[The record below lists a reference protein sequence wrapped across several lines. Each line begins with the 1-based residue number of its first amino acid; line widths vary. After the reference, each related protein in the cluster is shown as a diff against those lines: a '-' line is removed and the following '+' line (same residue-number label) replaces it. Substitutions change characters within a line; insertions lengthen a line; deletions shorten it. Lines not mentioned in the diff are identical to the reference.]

1 MCGIAGSINVRLNIE
16 VLNYIKHRG
25 PDSQGLIEKQVGNN
39 KVFLGHT
46 RLSILDLSEAGSQ
59 PMLTD
64 CGNFA
69 IVFNGEIYNHL
80 ELRKKLTNISFKGHS
95 DTETILYYIKEFGIE
110 GVNDF
115 NGIFALAFLDIKKEK
130 LYLVRDHFGVKPVY
144 YSFKEE
150 TMVFSSELK
159 VLLKSGVEK
168 QIDLSSL
175 DAILTLRYNP
185 SPTTIFQNIFKLSA
199 ASYITYDL
207 KSHTHHIACYR
218 KETYQLNSAIT
229 IDEAIEEY
237 SRLFEQAVK
246 RQLLAD
252 VPVGLFLS
260 GGLDSAFIGKVM
272 SQNLNYPIKTFTVGF
287 TGKGNFNE
295 LEDAQTTATLLGSD
309 HTSDFLSQ
317 DQYLDYFRQSFYHTE
332 EPIAEPTI
340 PALYHL
346 SKMASKSV
354 KVVLSGQGA
363 DEPMA
368 GYKRYYGEQIMAK
381 YAGILNLMPY
391 GVLKQFFKANE
402 TYQRGVYSAQFKN
415 EEERFMAIYTLFS
428 DELKSKIYK
437 GDLKSSI
444 AIKKDKFFSRFY
456 DEVSGKSDS
465 LNRLLYIDTRT
476 MLPDNLLLFNDK
488 TTMAHSIENR
498 VPFLDKDLIA
508 FVESL
513 PSTYKLNGKIH
524 KYVERKAAENFLPAE
539 VMNRKKRA
547 FETPVGD
554 WFKSSLYDELV
565 SLVSQ
570 KNSLSDQYFNKPALM
585 NMIDMHKNGKRDYR
599 KQIYTIY
606 SLELWYQNFY
616 LKF

>member
-1 MCGIAGSINVRLNIE
+1 MCGIAGSINVALNID

-25 PDSQGLIEKQVGNN
+25 PDSQGLIEKQVGDN
-39 KVFLGHT
+39 KVYLGHT
-46 RLSILDLSEAGSQ
+46 RLSILDLTEAGSQ
-59 PMLTD
+59 PMITD
-64 CGNFA
+64 CGNYA

-80 ELRKKLTNISFKGHS
+80 ELRKKLANISFRGHS
-95 DTETILYYIKEFGIE
+95 DTETILYYIREFGIKS
-110 GVNDF
+110 VDDF
-115 NGIFALAFLDIKKEK
+115 NGIFAFAFLDIKNEQF
-130 LYLVRDHFGVKPVY
+130 YLVRDHFGVKPVY
-144 YSFKEE
+144 YNFNGK

-159 VLLKSGVEK
+159 VLLKSGVKKE
-168 QIDLSSL
+168 IDLSSL
-175 DAILTLRYNP
+175 DSILTLRYNP
-185 SPTTIFQNIFKLSA
+185 SPTTIFKDIYKLSA
-199 ASYITYDL
+199 ASYIKYDL
-207 KSHTHHIACYR
+207 KNHQHKIENYR
-218 KETYQLNSAIT
+218 NDSYAVNNNISL
-229 IDEAIEEY
+229 DEAVEEY
-237 SRLFEQAVK
+237 SKLFENAVK

-272 SQNLNYPIKTFTVGF
+272 SQNLGYPIKTFTVGF

-309 HTSDFLSQ
+309 HTADFLGQ

-368 GYKRYYGEQIMAK
+368 GYKRYYGEAIMSK

-391 GVLKQFFKANE
+391 KILKQFFKANE
-402 TYQRGVYSAQFKN
+402 TFQRGVYSAQFKK
-415 EEERFMAIYTLFS
+415 EEDRFMAIYTLFS

-437 GDLKSSI
+437 NDLLSTI
-444 AIKKDKFFSRFY
+444 AIRKDKFFSKFY
-456 DEVSGKSDS
+456 EEVRGKSDS
-465 LNRLLYIDTRT
+465 LNRLLYIDTKT

-498 VPFLDKDLIA
+498 VPFLDKDLVA
-508 FVESL
+508 FVETL
-513 PSTYKLNGKIH
+513 PSEFKLNGKIH
-524 KYVERKAAENFLPAE
+524 KYVERKAAENFLPSE

-554 WFKSSLYDELV
+554 WFKTSLYDELV

-570 KNSLSDQYFNKPALM
+570 KSSLSDQYFNKDALM
-585 NMIDMHKNGKRDYR
+585 NMINTHKQGKRDYR

>member
-1 MCGIAGSINVRLNIE
+1 MCGIAGSINIPLQAD
-16 VLNYIKHRG
+16 VLDYIKHRG
-25 PDSQGLIEKQVGNN
+25 PDSQGLIEQVVGSN
-39 KVFLGHT
+39 KVYLGHT
-46 RLSILDLSEAGSQ
+46 RLSILDLTEAGSQ

-64 CGNFA
+64 CGNYA

-80 ELRKKLTNISFKGHS
+80 ELRKKLANISFKGHS
-95 DTETILYYIKEFGIE
+95 DTETILYYIRAFGIKA
-110 GVNDF
+110 VNDF
-115 NGIFALAFLDIKKEK
+115 NGIFALAFLDIKNEK
-130 LYLVRDHFGVKPVY
+130 LFLVRDHFGVKPVY
-144 YSFKEE
+144 YNISGNTF
-150 TMVFSSELK
+150 VFSSELK

-175 DAILTLRYNP
+175 DNLLTLRYNP
-185 SPTTIFQNIFKLSA
+185 SPTTIFKNIFKLSA
-199 ASYITYDL
+199 ASYIAYDL
-207 KSHTHHIACYR
+207 KSHQHKI
-218 KETYQLNSAIT
+218 ETYRNETYKVNSTIT
-229 IDEAIEEY
+229 VNEAVDEY
-237 SRLFEQAVK
+237 SRLFENAVK

-252 VPVGLFLS
+252 VPLGLFLS
-260 GGLDSAFIGKVM
+260 GGLDSAFIGKIM
-272 SQNLNYPIKTFTVGF
+272 SQHLSYPIKTFTVGF

-295 LEDAQTTATLLGSD
+295 LEDAQTTAALLGSD

-317 DQYLDYFRQSFYHTE
+317 EQYLDYFRQSFYHTE

-368 GYKRYYGEQIMAK
+368 GYKRYYGEALMSK

-391 GVLKQFFKANE
+391 KIMKQFFKANE
-402 TYQRGVYSAQFKN
+402 TFQRGVYSAQFKN
-415 EEERFMAIYTLFS
+415 EEDRFMAIYTLFS

-437 GDLKSSI
+437 NDLLNTVN
-444 AIKKDKFFSRFY
+444 IKKDKFFSKFY
-456 DEVSGKSDS
+456 DEVRGKSDS

-498 VPFLDKDLIA
+498 VPFLDKDLVA
-508 FVESL
+508 FVETL
-513 PSTYKLNGKIH
+513 PSNFKLNGKIH
-524 KYVERKAAENFLPAE
+524 KFVERKAAENFLPHE
-539 VMNRKKRA
+539 VMHRKKRA
-547 FETPVGD
+547 FETPVGQ
-554 WFKSSLYDELV
+554 WFKTSLYDELV

-570 KNSLSDQYFNKPALM
+570 KNSLSDQYFNKEALM
-585 NMIDMHKNGKRDYR
+585 NMINMHKQGKRDYR